1 MEFVKP
7 DKNIHTYVV
16 GIDFGHGETSADIC
30 AIQWDVNYS
39 QLAIP
44 ESIEI
49 FNGVPAIKSVLL
61 IEKIKGENV
70 VENIYIGEQAIN
82 RYANPKFH
90 KENVEFQYYSY
101 FKKIPSLMSETDK
114 NVMRLFMKEVYNQ
127 IRKQRSE
134 LTDENHLVYIACPSN
149 PKDWTE
155 NEIDKYAEIAL
166 EAGLP
171 LAKINE
177 KNFGIIRE
185 SRAAFLKAR
194 SNPQYQSS
202 IKEGLLL
209 IDFGSST
216 VDITYYSSKYTE
228 RPVDDGDYCGAS
240 NVEIGIVN
248 DLKKKYPNVSQAM
261 SEFSSAETAILLSVR
276 DRKEY
281 FYTYDSED
289 MEVVLNLRKLTNGKI
304 VKSVEHYYS
313 DDEIKSILAKYVV
326 DIKRAFE
333 KFKDAY
339 LKEKPIKL
347 IFLTGGASRMDFVQQ
362 IAREVFNY
370 NDEFY
375 KETNPSLTISN
386 GIALA
391 GRADLRTFSME
402 QALLNS
408 DVIKNTDFANSVVE
422 KAASKI
428 SEVAIDKI
436 ASCYSSF
443 ASRSY
448 NDNLGSLESDVK
460 KQVDSISASSHL
472 TSAYNEVLRDVANTK
487 IIPTINNIVKDYFP
501 DFAIEGIKSSSYFS
515 LSVNTSSISTI
526 SSVISSSLS
535 KIEEG
540 VIEGAAKLL
549 FNLVTGT
556 TALVEG
562 AIIKTGIGII
572 NLFRDKPI
580 KNISIEEFVDDV
592 TVSFRNKSTKLTSTQ
607 RTEVKNAFN
616 EKKSSFKSSIASD
629 IKYKLKTETSLLNQI
644 NSKGRE
650 EIKNYIRE
658 QIQNARIMLN

>member
-7 DKNIHTYVV
+7 DKNKHTYVV

-61 IEKIKGENV
+61 IEKIKGENI

-177 KNFGIIRE
+177 KNLGIIRE

-228 RPVDDGDYCGAS
+228 KPIDDGDYCGAS

-248 DLKKKYPNVSQAM
+248 DLKKKYSEVLQAM
-261 SEFSSAETAILLSVR
+261 SETSSAETAILLSVR

-281 FYTYDSED
+281 FYSYDSED
-289 MEVVLNLRKLTNGKI
+289 MEVVLNLRKFTNGKI

-313 DDEIKSILAKYVV
+313 DEEIKNILTKYVV
-326 DIKRAFE
+326 DIKCAFE
-333 KFKDAY
+333 KFRDTY
-339 LKEKPIKL
+339 LLEKPIKL

-362 IAREVFNY
+362 IARDVFKY
-370 NDEFY
+370 EDEFY

-402 QALLNS
+402 QALLAS
-408 DVIKNTDFANSVVE
+408 DVIKNTDFATNVIE
-422 KAASKI
+422 KTSSKI
-428 SEVAIDKI
+428 SDIAIEKI
-436 ASCYSSF
+436 SDCYSSF
-443 ASRSY
+443 ASKSY
-448 NDNLGSLESDVK
+448 DDNLGSLEKDVK
-460 KQVDSISASSHL
+460 DRIDSIYASSYL
-472 TSAYNEVLRDVANTK
+472 TSAYNETLREVANGK

-501 DFAIEGIKSSSYFS
+501 DFAIEGIKSSSSFS
-515 LSVNTSSISTI
+515 LSVNSSNINTV

-535 KIEEG
+535 TIEEG
-540 VIEGAAKLL
+540 
-549 FNLVTGT
+549 
-556 TALVEG
+556 LVEG
-562 AIIKTGIGII
+562 LAIGVWNVGMGTVVAVGAVVTKTVIGTI
-572 NLFRDKPI
+572 NIFRDKKI
-580 KNISIEEFVDDV
+580 ENIDIGETVDSV
-592 TVSFRNKSTKLTSTQ
+592 IISFRDKSTRLSSS
-607 RTEVKNAFN
+607 RRIDVKNAFN
-616 EKKSSFKSSIASD
+616 SNKSSYKYSVGFD
-629 IKYKLKTETSLLNQI
+629 IKSKLSSDTSLVSQI
-644 NSKGRE
+644 NNKGRE
-650 EIKNYIRE
+650 DIRNYIKE